1 MHGVVVQGPL
11 LRGPRARY
19 KEDRQIGKVKK
30 GDRGFIAVGHR
41 ISALYISEVR
51 LTANGCARLSD

>member
-19 KEDRQIGKVKK
+19 KEDRQIGKVK
-30 GDRGFIAVGHR
+30 G
-41 ISALYISEVR
+41 
-51 LTANGCARLSD
+51 